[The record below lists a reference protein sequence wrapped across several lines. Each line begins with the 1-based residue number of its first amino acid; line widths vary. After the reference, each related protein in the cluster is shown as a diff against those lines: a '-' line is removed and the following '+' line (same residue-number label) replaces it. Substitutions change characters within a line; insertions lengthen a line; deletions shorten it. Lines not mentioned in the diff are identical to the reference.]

1 MTEAQAVRSRKRL
14 EQFLVDLLEP
24 VGRSERR
31 HWGGVYVRSLLL
43 NGERKSIEP
52 LAQRL
57 PEGNVQAMQQF
68 IGQSPWDWN
77 PVWERLARRMT
88 SELAADSAWVVDD
101 TGFPK
106 QGTHSVGVERQY
118 SGTLGKTGNCQIA
131 VSVHHVGEQG
141 NAPLGWRLYLPE
153 SWTKD
158 AERRK
163 EAGIPEDLVFRKKW
177 ELALDIIDQIR
188 DWGLPDQVVLADAG
202 YGDGTEFREELEK
215 RGLAYAVGVT
225 PQVGV
230 WLKPPKIN
238 VPEAEHR
245 GRPPTAVR
253 YGPQHPMMA
262 QEAARQAKGWKKIRW
277 REGSKGWLE
286 SRFWAARVQPSHR
299 YQDGRPPGKPV
310 WLLVEWPESEQAP
323 TKYCLCDLPA
333 HYTPRR
339 LVRLV
344 KCRWKIEQDYHQ
356 LKEELGLDHYEGRN
370 WRGWHHHVTMVMLAH
385 AFLTLE
391 TLRNKKNYWVDPA
404 EDAT

>member
-163 EAGIPEDLVFRKKW
+163 EAGIPEELVFRKKW

-299 YQDGRPPGKPV
+299 YQDGRPPGKLV

>member
-77 PVWERLARRMT
+77 PVWERLAGRMT
-88 SELAADSAWVVDD
+88 SELAPDPAWVVDD

-163 EAGIPEDLVFRKKW
+163 EAGIPEELVFRKKW

-262 QEAARQAKGWKKIRW
+262 QEAARQRAGKRSAGGKAVRDGWNPASGRRESSPPIAIRTAGLRANRCGCW
-277 REGSKGWLE
+277 SSGR
-286 SRFWAARVQPSHR
+286 SRS
-299 YQDGRPPGKPV
+299 RPPPSTACAIF
-310 WLLVEWPESEQAP
+310 PP
-323 TKYCLCDLPA
+323 T
-333 HYTPRR
+333 TRR
-339 LVRLV
+339 GGW
-344 KCRWKIEQDYHQ
+344 CGWSSA
-356 LKEELGLDHYEGRN
+356 GGRSSRTTTN
-370 WRGWHHHVTMVMLAH
+370 
-385 AFLTLE
+385 
-391 TLRNKKNYWVDPA
+391 
-404 EDAT
+404 

>member
-88 SELAADSAWVVDD
+88 SELAPDPAWVVDD

-118 SGTLGKTGNCQIA
+118 SALWAKTGNCQIA

-141 NAPLGWRLYLPE
+141 NRSAGLAAVPAGE
-153 SWTKD
+153 WTKD

-163 EAGIPEDLVFRKKW
+163 EAGIPEELVFRKKW

-215 RGLAYAVGVT
+215 TRTGL
-225 PQVGV
+225 
-230 WLKPPKIN
+230 
-238 VPEAEHR
+238 R
-245 GRPPTAVR
+245 RR
-253 YGPQHPMMA
+253 
-262 QEAARQAKGWKKIRW
+262 R
-277 REGSKGWLE
+277 
-286 SRFWAARVQPSHR
+286 
-299 YQDGRPPGKPV
+299 DGRK
-310 WLLVEWPESEQAP
+310 WESA
-323 TKYCLCDLPA
+323 
-333 HYTPRR
+333 
-339 LVRLV
+339 
-344 KCRWKIEQDYHQ
+344 
-356 LKEELGLDHYEGRN
+356 
-370 WRGWHHHVTMVMLAH
+370 
-385 AFLTLE
+385 
-391 TLRNKKNYWVDPA
+391 
-404 EDAT
+404 